1 MDWGEAAAEELERVE
16 GQAGEEQ
23 EGEGEGEGE
32 EEVQDEGEVERMEE
46 PGQQDQ
52 AEEQAGE
59 QADGEAAVPAASHAG
74 WDEGVAPVVEREA
87 AQLAIAQ
94 VPEPATAT
102 ARLAGPAVERPQLT
116 EPVRTQAQLADRLNA
131 LALAELEAAAQKAAM
146 AAASNL
152 PVGC

>member
-1 MDWGEAAAEELERVE
+1 VDWGEAAAEELERVE

-23 EGEGEGEGE
+23 EGEGEGEK
-32 EEVQDEGEVERMEE
+32 VQEEGEAERMEQ

-102 ARLAGPAVERPQLT
+102 AQLAGPAVERPQLT